1 MILTSLVNLY
11 EVLAQKGKVD
21 KPGWSKVKVSYGL
34 EIDAEGNLIRII
46 SLKQQKE
53 GGKKEEAS
61 SVSLPMQVKRASNI
75 AANFLCDTST
85 YFFGCDS
92 KQNEKR
98 SKRCFE
104 ASKELHKLILKD
116 NTSEAS
122 LAIINFFD
130 KWNIEACEEILDK
143 SGCTENAKKEIIS
156 KGASL
161 LIMPFG
167 KKPTDFTDIC
177 NAWDTHY
184 NSSGDDDK
192 ELCMVTG
199 KHLPIA
205 KLHPSIKGV
214 YGAQA
219 MGTSLISFDA
229 PAYRSF
235 EKKQGFNSPVSEYA
249 AFAYTTAINFLLSEK
264 EYVNHFGDTTVV
276 CWTESDNESCQ
287 DIMTSCFGEDDEI
300 TQEKLWSAVK
310 KLSMGESVEWNG
322 ETVNPEENFYILG
335 LSPNA
340 ARLSV
345 RFFLQNNFGYFMRNI
360 AKHDEEMSLVTPEFI
375 KNTHFPIWK
384 ILKETV
390 NPKSKN
396 KSAKPQLAGD
406 LLYSILTGYKYP
418 ETLFYNIMLRI
429 KAERSVIAER
439 EVIRTSVIKAYLLR
453 NYPEY
458 KEELTMKLEPDNV
471 NHSLPYNLG
480 RLFALL
486 EWIQMMTNP
495 DMNTTIKD
503 KYFTSAGSTPAVV
516 FPLLI
521 DLAQKHMRKLK
532 STKPGFCVNREKEL
546 SALFAEIQGEFPAR
560 MTMQEK
566 GLFQIG
572 YYHQTQANYSK
583 NKEEK

>member
-34 EIDAEGNLIRII
+34 EIDAEGNLVRII

-53 GGKKEEAS
+53 NGKKEEPS
-61 SVSLPMQVKRASNI
+61 SLSLPMQVKRASNI

-85 YFFGCDS
+85 YFFGCDG
-92 KQNEKR
+92 KENGKR
-98 SKRCFE
+98 SKNCFE
-104 ASKELHKLILKD
+104 ASKELHKLILRD

-122 LAIINFFD
+122 QAIINFFD
-130 KWNIEACEEILDK
+130 KWNVEACEGMLDK
-143 SGCTENAKKEIIS
+143 LGCTENSKKEIIT
-156 KGASL
+156 KGATL
-161 LIMPFG
+161 MIMPFG
-167 KKPTDFTDIC
+167 KKPTDFPDIC

-184 NSSGDDDK
+184 NSGDADN

-214 YGAQA
+214 YGAQS
-219 MGTSLISFDA
+219 MGASLISFNA
-229 PAYRSF
+229 PAYISF
-235 EKKQGFNSPVSEYA
+235 EKEQGFNAPVSEYA
-249 AFAYTTAINFLLSEK
+249 AFAYTTALNFLLSEK

-287 DIMTSCFGEDDEI
+287 DIMTSFFEEDDDEL
-300 TQEKLWSAVK
+300 TQEKLWTSVK
-310 KLSMGESVEWNG
+310 KLSVGESIEWKG

-345 RFFLQNNFGYFMRNI
+345 RFFLQNNFGYFMKNI
-360 AKHDEEMSLVTPEFI
+360 AMHDEEMSLAMPEFI
-375 KNTHFPIWK
+375 KNTHFPIWR

-429 KAERSVIAER
+429 KAERDVNAER
-439 EVIRTSVIKAYLLR
+439 EAIRTSVIKAYLLR

-458 KEELTMKLEPDNV
+458 KEELTMKLETDNV
-471 NHSLPYNLG
+471 NHTLPYNLG
-480 RLFALL
+480 RLFAIL
-486 EWIQMMTNP
+486 ESIQKMTNP
-495 DMNTTIKD
+495 EMNTTIKD
-503 KYFTSAGSTPAVV
+503 KYFTSASSTPAAV

-521 DLAQKHMRKLK
+521 DLSQKHMRKLK
-532 STKPGFCVNREKEL
+532 NTNPGFCVNKQKEL
-546 SALFAEIQGEFPAR
+546 TALFAEIQSEFPAR